1 MTDARRTSR
10 LRRRALVGALLLQG
24 LSGAFGGLA
33 LLLDP
38 SGAAIGIPLEW
49 LEGSPLMDYFI
60 PGFALFTALGV
71 VPLIVAHRLWQGRPR
86 SSLAALSVGIA
97 LLVWLRV
104 QIAVVGYQAEPP
116 LQLVYGVLGA
126 VIVAL
131 AVRPTLRGE
140 P

>member
-10 LRRRALVGALLLQG
+10 LRLRALVGALLLQG
-24 LSGAFGGLA
+24 LSGALGGLA
-33 LLLDP
+33 LLLW
-38 SGAAIGIPLEW
+38 IGVE
-49 LEGSPLMDYFI
+49 
-60 PGFALFTALGV
+60 
-71 VPLIVAHRLWQGRPR
+71 
-86 SSLAALSVGIA
+86 
-97 LLVWLRV
+97 
-104 QIAVVGYQAEPP
+104 IAVVGYQAEPP